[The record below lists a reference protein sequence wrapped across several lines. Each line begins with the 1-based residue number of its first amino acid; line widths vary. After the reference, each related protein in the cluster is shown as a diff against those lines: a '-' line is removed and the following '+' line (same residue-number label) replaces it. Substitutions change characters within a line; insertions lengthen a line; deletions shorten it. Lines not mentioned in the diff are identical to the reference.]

1 MNARGLVVVAVG
13 GNALAS
19 SPATASGDAPSGQRA
34 RLATLMAALAAVAD
48 GHALVLTHGNGPQVG
63 QFALDQLRA
72 GRGDPDPLDVLDA
85 ATEGTLGYAVELAA
99 RNAVH
104 PRPVVSVLTMV
115 EVAADDP
122 AFAHPTKP
130 VGPVYTDA
138 DPGGLASRH
147 GWSMAPTRGG
157 YRRVV
162 ASPAPR
168 RVVEHDA
175 IASLVNQG
183 FVVVCGGGGGIP
195 VVRERDRWH
204 GVEAV
209 IDKDLTSALLA
220 ERLGASVLYLLT
232 DVAGVID
239 GFGTSEAA
247 PVPVLTA
254 ADARALD
261 LPAGSMGTKVAAA
274 VRFVTATGGTARI
287 GGLDDAAD
295 VFAGRRGT
303 LVRP

>member
-1 MNARGLVVVAVG
+1 MNGRGLAVVAVG
-13 GNALAS
+13 GNALA
-19 SPATASGDAPSGQRA
+19 PPSGAGGAPTSQRA
-34 RLATLMAALAAVAD
+34 RLATLMAALATVAD
-48 GHALVLTHGNGPQVG
+48 HRALVLTHGNGPQVG
-63 QFALDQLRA
+63 QLALDQLRA

-147 GWSMAPTRGG
+147 GWTMAPVRGG

-175 IASLVNQG
+175 IASLVHQG

-195 VVRERDRWH
+195 VVRERDRWY

-220 ERLGASVLYLLT
+220 ERLGARALYLLT
-232 DVAGVID
+232 DVAGVLD
-239 GFGTSEAA
+239 GFGTPDAT
-247 PVPVLTA
+247 PVPELTA
-254 ADARALD
+254 AEARALG
-261 LPAGSMGTKVAAA
+261 LPAGSMGTKVDAA
-274 VRFVTATGGTARI
+274 VRFVRATGGVCRI
-287 GGLDDAAD
+287 GALDAAAD
-295 VFAGRRGT
+295 VFAGRAGT
-303 LVRP
+303 LLRP